1 MVTSLPAATPPPAD
15 PSAYQL
21 AGRSANAN
29 LHPPPQH
36 QHAWSRND
44 IDGITLPMRE
54 EKLEMHL
61 QTLLQQTSVAAA
73 AVAAQS
79 FARVAAV
86 YG

>member
-1 MVTSLPAATPPPAD
+1 MEQD
-15 PSAYQL
+15 
-21 AGRSANAN
+21 RD
-29 LHPPPQH
+29 
-36 QHAWSRND
+36 SRND

-79 FARVAAV
+79 FAVPTARAWRLGMASEPACVGGDDTAH
-86 YG
+86 GHR